1 MLLALGAAGAMGLL
15 LGLRY
20 RVPALLVASGVTTAV
35 CLLVAPFTGLKPLS
49 VMVIT
54 FALLGVLQ
62 LGYLTG
68 LMLSSAWTLASSLA
82 VPGSPT
88 VDRQDRAHV
97 NARLPQTGGMQRA
110 GPFTW
115 RR

>member
-49 VMVIT
+49 AGVIT
-54 FALLGVLQ
+54 FELLGVLQ
-62 LGYLTG
+62 FGYLTG
-68 LMLSSAWTLASSLA
+68 LMLSCAWSRASLWLA
-82 VPGSPT
+82 G
-88 VDRQDRAHV
+88 
-97 NARLPQTGGMQRA
+97 RA
-110 GPFTW
+110 GLANGQPP
-115 RR
+115 RQGAR